1 MNTGNNLLFLVV
13 SALLAFMAATGYAGM
28 LNIKGVIPELLPP
41 DEIFAGT
48 PARFNL
54 LLRNKKRY
62 IPSFLIRL
70 SVAGNGETLLPFVG
84 SAENLASTMT
94 LTFPERGRQT
104 VGRIS
109 VSSPF
114 PVNFFTR
121 YWNYSSDTA
130 CIVYPRPLPSADN
143 GAGDDAAR
151 PGSGTKEIRGLDG
164 ELEGIR
170 EYSGAEPLRAI
181 HWKLSARGEELL
193 IKEFGSRSA
202 PPLIIK
208 LESLS
213 GTDIEAK
220 LSHAAWLIKQRAM
233 EQPVGLELDGRI
245 ILPASGRRHAS
256 LLLTELALYGH
267 H

>member
-28 LNIKGVIPELLPP
+28 FNIKGVIPELLPP

-48 PARFNL
+48 PARFKV

-62 IPSFLIRL
+62 LPSFLIRL

-84 SAENLASTMT
+84 SAEKLEST
-94 LTFPERGRQT
+94 LTLSFPERGRQT
-104 VGRIS
+104 VGLIS

-121 YWNYSSDTA
+121 YWNYADATT
-130 CIVYPRPLPSADN
+130 CIVYPRPLPSGDD

-151 PGSGTKEIRGLDG
+151 PGSRTKEIHGQDG

-181 HWKLSARGEELL
+181 HWKLSARSEELL
-193 IKEFGSRSA
+193 VKEFGSRSA
-202 PPLIIK
+202 PPLIIR
-208 LESLS
+208 LESLA
-213 GTDIEAK
+213 GTDIEEK
-220 LSHAAWLIKQRAM
+220 LSHAAWLIKQRVM
-233 EQPVGLELDGRI
+233 EQPVGLELDDRI
-245 ILPASGRRHAS
+245 IQPASGRRHAS

>member
-193 IKEFGSRSA
+193 VKEFGSRSA